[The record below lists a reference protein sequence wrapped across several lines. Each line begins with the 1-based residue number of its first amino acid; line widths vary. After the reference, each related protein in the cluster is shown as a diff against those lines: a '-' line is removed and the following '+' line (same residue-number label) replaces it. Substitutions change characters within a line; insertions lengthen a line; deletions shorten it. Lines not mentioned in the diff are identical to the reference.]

1 MLKARDMDE
10 EAQAWITDWGPIV
23 NPFID
28 YVFFPVLRI
37 FMFLNSYMDLFTEDI
52 INDYILPFYDLLEP
66 FLTIIRDISV
76 RLMLFN
82 FSVYETLV
90 CVDLGTLVFIIL
102 FLYAC
107 GDILCWHWQARIMKI
122 YRKVKKDVEM
132 ELDQENNA
140 RKRING
146 EFFPEIEQKTNC
158 QMHCHCSDEDIIDSE
173 KIDDIP
179 RLEDIIREEL
189 LRSKQ
194 KKQAQACT
202 KKGIAITHVND
213 EDDSKCMVIKEKSSK
228 VTKVPTVFSCWMC
241 KKPGKGMLK
250 CSVCRKARYC
260 GETCQWEDWGRHRK
274 FCKIE
279 GMKRE
284 EREKRKKKRKST
296 GVEEEVD

>member
-1 MLKARDMDE
+1 MLALAGKDH
-10 EAQAWITDWGPIV
+10 
-23 NPFID
+23 
-28 YVFFPVLRI
+28 
-37 FMFLNSYMDLFTEDI
+37 EDI
-52 INDYILPFYDLLEP
+52 QEG
-66 FLTIIRDISV
+66 
-76 RLMLFN
+76 
-82 FSVYETLV
+82 EE
-90 CVDLGTLVFIIL
+90 G
-102 FLYAC
+102 C
-107 GDILCWHWQARIMKI
+107 GDGTGSRKQCKKKVRKFLSMMSKLILSFFS
-122 YRKVKKDVEM
+122 
-132 ELDQENNA
+132 
-140 RKRING
+140 RING

-202 KKGIAITHVND
+202 KKGLVLSVIFKSNPYCIVSSIAITHVND

-228 VTKVPTVFSCWMC
+228 ATKVPTVFSCWMC